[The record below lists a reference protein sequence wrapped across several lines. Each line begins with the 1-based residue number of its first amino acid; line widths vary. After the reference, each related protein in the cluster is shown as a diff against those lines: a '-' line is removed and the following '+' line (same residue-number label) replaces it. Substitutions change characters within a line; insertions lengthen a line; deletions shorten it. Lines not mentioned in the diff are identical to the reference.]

1 MLHLSYNQALFSSY
15 ACRMAIQPS
24 MTEKISDGLP
34 IPQRYGAI
42 ATLVL
47 GVFVAVLDG
56 TIANVALP
64 TIARDLGVSAAE
76 SIWIINAN
84 YLAVVIALLPL
95 SSLGDIIGYR
105 RIYLIGIAVFSL
117 TSLACALSD
126 SLWTLT
132 LARILQGLAAAGVM
146 SVNIALM
153 RLIYPH
159 RYISRGMGVNA
170 LTVAVS
176 SVAGPAITAGI
187 LSVATWPWLFAIN
200 APIGIVVLLLGLR
213 YLPPG
218 PVRDHR
224 YQFDGWSAVL
234 NALTFGLLIIALSGF
249 AQRQEILLTLAELT
263 GALLIG
269 TFFVRRQ
276 LYQPRPLLPVD
287 LLRIPIFAFSI
298 GTSFCSFSAQM
309 LAFVSLPFFLQDV
322 LGKSEVATGLLLTP
336 WMLAT
341 MVLAPIAGYLSE
353 KFNTGLLSSVG
364 LGLFSAGMLSLAL
377 LPPQPSDLNIIWRMA
392 LCGIG
397 FGLFQTPNNHA
408 MISSTPLHRSGI
420 GGGIAGTARLFGQ
433 AAGAALVALMFNL
446 FDHRGTHASLF
457 LGALLAA
464 MAMVVSGMRI
474 RRLAMADQA

>member
-1 MLHLSYNQALFSSY
+1 M
-15 ACRMAIQPS
+15 
-24 MTEKISDGLP
+24 
-34 IPQRYGAI
+34 
-42 ATLVL
+42 VL
-47 GVFVAVLDG
+47 K
-56 TIANVALP
+56 
-64 TIARDLGVSAAE
+64 R
-76 SIWIINAN
+76 
-84 YLAVVIALLPL
+84 
-95 SSLGDIIGYR
+95 
-105 RIYLIGIAVFSL
+105 
-117 TSLACALSD
+117 
-126 SLWTLT
+126 
-132 LARILQGLAAAGVM
+132 GVM

-187 LSVATWPWLFAIN
+187 LSVATWHWLFAIN

-213 YLPPG
+213 YLPAG
-218 PVRDHR
+218 PVRDHLHR
-224 YQFDGWSAVL
+224 FDGRSAVL

-276 LYQPRPLLPVD
+276 LYQPRPLLPED
-287 LLRIPIFAFSI
+287 LLRIPIFALSI

-353 KFNTGLLSSVG
+353 KFNTGMLSSVG
-364 LGLFSAGMLSLAL
+364 IGLFSAGMLSLAL
-377 LPPQPSDLNIIWRMA
+377 LPSQPSDLNIIWRMANGEWRMA

-397 FGLFQTPNNHA
+397 FGLFQPPNNHA

-446 FDHRGTHASLF
+446 FDHRGTHASLY

-464 MAMVVSGMRI
+464 LAMVVSGMP
-474 RRLAMADQA
+474 